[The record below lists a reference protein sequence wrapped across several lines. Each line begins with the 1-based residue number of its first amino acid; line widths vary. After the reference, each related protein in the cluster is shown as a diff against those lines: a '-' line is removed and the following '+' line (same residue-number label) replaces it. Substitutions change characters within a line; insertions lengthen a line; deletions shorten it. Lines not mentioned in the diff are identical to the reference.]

1 MVDCVSFKM
10 GATRLVTSE
19 LDMSKIKVTVASLES
34 LLIDP
39 QPNLERAIKACEQ
52 GYEEGA
58 RIVFLPELMLTGH
71 GGHPK
76 MIENA
81 QPVPDGPLCQAM
93 LQISERLQLCIC
105 VGIAEKTRSN
115 IYNSQIVVDGGT
127 YLGLQRKIYLSMD
140 EYCFFA
146 PGQTI
151 ELFDLGDIRFG
162 VSICYDNCFPEMA
175 LIHALNK
182 VDLILSPHAGR
193 VGVWPDPLTDEFR
206 VQAIENQQKIWR
218 NIHITR
224 AIDHNVYVLL
234 NNAVGP
240 STTGLKELDQYPS
253 DTVTAVDPR
262 DVVANHAGT
271 VMGVD
276 PTGDVFLKTSA
287 TDFVDEIVT
296 VELDLDKRVT
306 NHRQSQNR
314 QPPLLLGMIR
324 ASVSR

>member
-1 MVDCVSFKM
+1 
-10 GATRLVTSE
+10 
-19 LDMSKIKVTVASLES
+19 MSKVKVTVASPES
-34 LLIDP
+34 LLIDT
-39 QPNLERAIKACEQ
+39 QPNQQRVKKACEQ
-52 GYEEGA
+52 GHDDGA

-93 LQISERLQLCIC
+93 LQMSQRLQLCIC

-115 IYNSQIVVDGGT
+115 VYNSQIVVDRGQ

-146 PGQTI
+146 PGQSI

-162 VSICYDNCFPEMA
+162 VSICYDNHFPEMA

-193 VGVWPDPLTDEFR
+193 VGAWPDQLTDEFR
-206 VQAIENQQKIWR
+206 AQAIENQQNNWR
-218 NIHITR
+218 KTHVAR

-234 NNAVGP
+234 NNAAGP
-240 STTGLKELDQYPS
+240 STTGLKALEDYPT
-253 DTVTAVDPR
+253 DGVTAANPR

-271 VMGVD
+271 VMGID
-276 PTGDVFLKTSA
+276 PTGEVFLKTSV

-296 VELDLDKRVT
+296 VELDLEKRNV

-314 QPPLLLGMIR
+314 QPHLLLEMIR
-324 ASVSR
+324 ASVSRQ

>member
-1 MVDCVSFKM
+1 
-10 GATRLVTSE
+10 
-19 LDMSKIKVTVASLES
+19 MSKVKVTVASLES
-34 LLIDP
+34 LLVDP
-39 QPNLERAIKACEQ
+39 QPNLERVIKACEQ
-52 GYEEGA
+52 GHEEGA

-81 QPVPDGPLCQAM
+81 QPVPDGPLCEAM
-93 LQISERLQLCIC
+93 LQISERLQICIC

-115 IYNSQIVVDGGT
+115 VYNSQIVVDGGV
-127 YLGLQRKIYLSMD
+127 YMGLQRKIYLSMD

-162 VSICYDNCFPEMA
+162 ISICYDNCFPEMA

-206 VQAIENQQKIWR
+206 VQTIENQQKIWR
-218 NIHITR
+218 KIHITR
-224 AIDHNVYVLL
+224 AFDHNVYVLL

-240 STTGLKELDQYPS
+240 STTGLKELDEYQT
-253 DTVTAVDPR
+253 DTVTAADPK

-276 PTGDVFLKTSA
+276 PAGEVFLKTSA

-296 VELDLDKRVT
+296 VELDLDKRVV

-314 QPPLLLGMIR
+314 QPHLLLENIH